1 MAKKERYTV
10 EQVCE
15 AIRSQKGLLSM
26 AANRLGCSYMTVW
39 NYSQKYPE
47 VKQAIE
53 ESKESMLDLAEG
65 KLFQEINAGN
75 MTAIIFFLKT
85 KGKARGYSERQE
97 ITGAEGGPVM
107 GRVVVV
113 DSQECKDMLEQ
124 VRAGK

>member
-26 AANRLGCSYMTVW
+26 AANRLGCGYTTVW